1 MRLSAIPIIIITAND
16 ASIVACLSG
25 IVMMAATEI
34 AAKNKNSIFKSQIPQ
49 CPFCTTLPGLR
60 IFFPNSYYLLFRLIF
75 LENSI
80 PQTLLAIFFGR
91 FPKFG
96 MYLHN

>member
-49 CPFCTTLPGLR
+49 CPFCTTLPGRR
-60 IFFPNSYYLLFRLIF
+60 IFFPNSYCPLFGQIF
-75 LENSI
+75 LENPI
-80 PQTLLAIFFGR
+80 PQTLLAISSGLS
-91 FPKFG
+91 PKLG
-96 MYLHN
+96 TYLHN